1 MSQKDEIKLMVTIV
15 PRGGSE
21 VVVRK
26 FKKEEHLGLHYV
38 SLGLGTA
45 NSEVLDYLGIGESE
59 KEVLFTLVPSSKA
72 KQIMENIKDGMN
84 LHLPGK
90 GIIFI
95 SPLNAV
101 SKIIE
106 RTLYSDLGNYEPNL
120 EEEEPMENKAKYSL
134 VMVIT
139 NRGYEDTVMEAATS
153 AGARGGT
160 LIHARGLGNEEA
172 GKFFGIT
179 LQPEKDIVMIL
190 VQQKNKLAVMQAVG
204 KAAGMLTKAHGIL
217 FSLPV
222 EDFGGIS

>member
-21 VVVRK
+21 AVVRK
-26 FKKEEHLGLHYV
+26 FKEEHLGLHYV
-38 SLGLGTA
+38 SLGFGTA
-45 NSEVLDYLGIGESE
+45 NSEILDYFGIGETE
-59 KEVLFTLVPSSKA
+59 KDVLFSLVPFSKA
-72 KQIMENIKDGMN
+72 KQIMENINDGMN
-84 LHLPGK
+84 LRLPGK

-95 SPLNAV
+95 TPLNAV

-106 RTLYSDLGNYEPNL
+106 RTLYNDLETSESNL
-120 EEEEPMENKAKYSL
+120 EEQESMENKAKYSL
-134 VMVIT
+134 VMAIT
-139 NRGYEDTVMEAATS
+139 NRGYVDTVMEAATS

-160 LIHARGLGNEEA
+160 VVHARGLGNEEA

-179 LQPEKDIVMIL
+179 LQPEKDIVIML
-190 VQQKNKLAVMQAVG
+190 VQQKNKVAVMQAVG